1 MHVFDK
7 RILNK
12 GLGTIFTI
20 FQSLLVGIK
29 VASEI
34 QTEQFSA
41 AEFDLFSSCQALN
54 PESTS
59 WRSFDSPI
67 HRKLVKNLHYQKVS
81 VKSVATPWE
90 HTSSRY
96 RTSTRKPTKTAGA
109 HVELSKTACLVKKTV
124 QPSNRKKEK
133 ISSTNLV
140 LNHSFSSFMEL
151 QSLQSDQHD
160 NPCWS
165 SCNQKASIL

>member
-1 MHVFDK
+1 MVCRELWRSCSIASLRIFSKLDHQIPSLHMHVFDK

-12 GLGTIFTI
+12 GLGTIF
-20 FQSLLVGIK
+20 QSLLVGIK
-29 VASEI
+29 VASDI

-41 AEFDLFSSCQALN
+41 TEFDLFQALN

-67 HRKLVKNLHYQKVS
+67 HRKLVKNLHHQKVS

-96 RTSTRKPTKTAGA
+96 RTST
-109 HVELSKTACLVKKTV
+109 V
-124 QPSNRKKEK
+124 NRL
-133 ISSTNLV
+133 T
-140 LNHSFSSFMEL
+140 
-151 QSLQSDQHD
+151 QAD
-160 NPCWS
+160 
-165 SCNQKASIL
+165 

>member
-1 MHVFDK
+1 MLQCQHLHPAFRRGAIAFPDSAQNSKKSEPKQQCQKPAVHGMQRVPLLHCASFRSWIIKFHHSTCMVFHK

-12 GLGTIFTI
+12 GLGTIF
-20 FQSLLVGIK
+20 QSFLVGIK
-29 VASEI
+29 VASDI

-41 AEFDLFSSCQALN
+41 TEFDLFSSCQALS

-67 HRKLVKNLHYQKVS
+67 HRKLVKNLHHQKVS

-96 RTSTRKPTKTAGA
+96 RTST
-109 HVELSKTACLVKKTV
+109 V
-124 QPSNRKKEK
+124 NRL
-133 ISSTNLV
+133 T
-140 LNHSFSSFMEL
+140 
-151 QSLQSDQHD
+151 QAD
-160 NPCWS
+160 
-165 SCNQKASIL
+165 